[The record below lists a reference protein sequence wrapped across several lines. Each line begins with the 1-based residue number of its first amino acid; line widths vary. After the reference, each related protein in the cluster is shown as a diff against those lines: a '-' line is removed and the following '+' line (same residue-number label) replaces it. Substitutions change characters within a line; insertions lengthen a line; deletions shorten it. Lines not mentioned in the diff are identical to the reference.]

1 MDDKWRSDDGSA
13 VVEFIFLS
21 LLLLVPIVYLVLALA
36 AVQSAAFAA
45 EAVARDASRAA
56 VVGGVNALQEGATY
70 AQAEAAGRERAAA
83 AVQSTLAD
91 FHVDLDDADVELS
104 CDADPC
110 LTPGSNVAVEVTVRV
125 ALPGIGALLPSAQ
138 VSVSSAGASPVDGY
152 AP

>member
-1 MDDKWRSDDGSA
+1 MASEWRSDEGSA

-36 AVQSAAFAA
+36 SVQSAAFAA

-56 VVGGVNALQEGATY
+56 VVGGVNALQDGATY
-70 AQAEAAGRERAAA
+70 SQAEAAGRERAAA
-83 AVQSTLAD
+83 AVASTLSD
-91 FHVDLDDADVELS
+91 FRVDPDDADVELS

-110 LTPGSNVAVEVTVRV
+110 LTPGSNVAVAVTVRV
-125 ALPGIGALLPSAQ
+125 GLPGIGALLPSAQ
-138 VSVSSAGASPVDGY
+138 VSVSSAGSSPVDGY